1 MRSVRDRLRSLSP
14 SDNGY
19 LLIATELRDLTD
31 EVGRLLVAI
40 NDEVEVHW
48 DVERRFVTTFS
59 PFRTV
64 PFSTQNAYARRE
76 AYDGLAIR
84 MMKEVQVVQ
93 KEAAKEDGERVRL
106 GFASEPQGLGKY
118 LKKGSQPS
126 VSLTSYIK
134 YSCGT
139 LLIPHFPSAFACSP
153 RKSVSS
159 SPSSPSCPSRL
170 TLIGSN
176 PLSILPHHI
185 FPRLNLEKNSSK
197 PPPTLRG
204 THSVARRLASGR
216 EQGGRSQPFR
226 PAP

>member
-19 LLIATELRDLTD
+19 VLIATELRDLTD

-134 YSCGT
+134 DSCGT
-139 LLIPHFPSAFACSP
+139 LLIPHFPFSLGVRVQSPDVGQFVAKFPFLSLAFDVDRIKPLIYTSAP
-153 RKSVSS
+153 H
-159 SPSSPSCPSRL
+159 
-170 TLIGSN
+170 
-176 PLSILPHHI
+176 LP
-185 FPRLNLEKNSSK
+185 
-197 PPPTLRG
+197 
-204 THSVARRLASGR
+204 AS
-216 EQGGRSQPFR
+216 
-226 PAP
+226 